1 MRKLLIL
8 AGLCFAVSAMG
19 QSKWRNIPGYSS
31 MANGF
36 CPLEQMY
43 DDEAYYPMR
52 DKFLYPPDMRVKE
65 SRKIR
70 KKKRRAKK
78 FSRQLAKTNLK
89 VVPDYKNLSITV
101 SIDAENK
108 EAFHLKLVDGKGKVI
123 QSYLH
128 LSPKSTKEF
137 EILPIKPG
145 NYRLNLYTGLERRLV
160 SSYDVNR
167 Y

>member
-8 AGLCFAVSAMG
+8 AGVCFAISVMG
-19 QSKWRNIPGYSS
+19 QSKWRNIPGYGSN
-31 MANGF
+31 AIGF

-43 DDEAYYPMR
+43 DEETYYPME
-52 DKFLYPPDMRVKE
+52 DKFYYPPDMRVKE
-65 SRKIR
+65 SRKTR
-70 KKKRRAKK
+70 KKKRKARK
-78 FSRQLAKTNLK
+78 RNQQLVKTNLK
-89 VVPDYKNLSITV
+89 VIPDYEKLSITV

-108 EAFHLKLVDGKGKVI
+108 EAFHLKLINEKGKVI

-128 LSPKSTKEF
+128 LSSKTTKEI

-145 NYRLNLYTGLERRLV
+145 NYSLKLYAGLERRLV